1 MLLLPISV
9 PTSNTVADYYFP
21 HAVVEAPEL
30 LDQTDASDNLE
41 LLSFLL
47 VLQVAILLV

>member
-9 PTSNTVADYYFP
+9 PTSNTVADDYFP